1 MVIEIESPKLATIEA
16 PWGPSINDLG
26 YVRYIIHATNKI
38 CIKIYGQIVLKD
50 L

>member
-26 YVRYIIHATNKI
+26 NVRYIIHATNKI
-38 CIKIYGQIVLKD
+38 MH
-50 L
+50 